1 MAGMIAEEEE
11 EVPQQVPDVPQQ
23 ETCVYQEVYRRIKEG
38 LRYKRSCSRNLTH
51 QVNLANWNRIQS
63 CTHEGHIQFTIRK
76 NDNGLDGDKRL
87 LFKRF
92 RTNQDETVYEKDCFR
107 NLTHHRTLSIW
118 NQLNINCHQEVMEF
132 TNQAFPTILGS
143 DLRAFKGGLRSYQKE
158 KSYKPNCF
166 ANLMNQSFSENF
178 NQTKIYFGLEVIQF
192 LNRRILHLPYL
203 GAHGFNTLQTRV
215 WRPGEIS
222 DQSYTVFT
230 SILKPSH
237 DLSCTSTHHI
247 TQSQDLPYVDPW
259 RHNLPFNEPKEIKS
273 QRLYSDH
280 LRNLLNLDSMNQD
293 APRHHCFLPKLSRP
307 KYLQLSIVCVIQ
319 TFLFR
324 PLIER
329 VNHQTS
335 PPSLP
340 SIHLPQQSFS
350 TLDIL

>member
-1 MAGMIAEEEE
+1 MAGMIAEEKE

-63 CTHEGHIQFTIRK
+63 CTREGHIQFTFRK

-87 LFKRF
+87 LFKRS

-118 NQLNINCHQEVMEF
+118 NQLNVNCHQEIMEF

-143 DLRAFKGGLRSYQKE
+143 DLRAFKGGLRSYQTE
-158 KSYKPNCF
+158 
-166 ANLMNQSFSENF
+166 
-178 NQTKIYFGLEVIQF
+178 
-192 LNRRILHLPYL
+192 
-203 GAHGFNTLQTRV
+203 TR
-215 WRPGEIS
+215 EIS

-237 DLSCTSTHHI
+237 DISCTSTHHI

-259 RHNLPFNEPKEIKS
+259 RYNLPFNEPKEIKS
-273 QRLYSDH
+273 QRLYFDH

-293 APRHHCFLPKLSRP
+293 APRHHCFLPTLSRL
-307 KYLQLSIVCVIQ
+307 KYLQLSVFGQILCSLLQ
-319 TFLFR
+319 QLFLLDFCDF
-324 PLIER
+324 
-329 VNHQTS
+329 
-335 PPSLP
+335 SLFLYTLEP
-340 SIHLPQQSFS
+340 CQRAYKSSIFISL
-350 TLDIL
+350 